1 MKNTKLVSIIVPM
14 YNVEAFIGKC
24 IYSIIGQTYKN
35 IEIILIDDGSPDKSG
50 SIAEEIS
57 LTDQRIKVI
66 HTKNRGVSHARN
78 LGIEQS
84 KGEYLVF
91 VDGDDYLSS
100 DYVEYM
106 MSLAINTGAEFTMSK
121 NCQLFPNSQ
130 IYSDELI
137 DNVEVWSPE
146 KAASELLYP
155 GKIEIGCWNKLFLKA
170 FIINN
175 NITFPEKLYMGE
187 GLNFIVTAAQKA
199 NKVCVGSKKVYNYRK
214 DNQQSATTVVNI
226 PKYINALRA
235 IDNIDQNKIL
245 KSKIIDLSI
254 IYHKYITTYLAL
266 HTIYI
271 TGERELYSKE
281 VKEYISYLRKHY
293 YYFIFGH
300 FSLADKIKIT
310 FFSISPAFA
319 VNSISLIKKFG
330 VKNDN

>member
-1 MKNTKLVSIIVPM
+1 M

-57 LTDQRIKVI
+57 LTDQRINVI
-66 HTKNRGVSHARN
+66 HTENQGVSHARN
-78 LGIEQS
+78 LGIKQS

-91 VDGDDYLSS
+91 VDSDDYLSP
-100 DYVEYM
+100 DYIEYM
-106 MSLAINTGAEFTMSK
+106 MSLALKTGAEFIMSK
-121 NCQLFPNSQ
+121 NCQLFPSTAKD
-130 IYSDELI
+130 SDNLTDKIET
-137 DNVEVWSPE
+137 WSPE
-146 KAASELLYP
+146 KAAAELLYP
-155 GKIEIGCWNKLFLKA
+155 GKIEIGCWNKLFLKS

-235 IDNIDQNKIL
+235 VDNIDQNKIL
-245 KSKIIDLSI
+245 KSKMIDLSI

-271 TGERELYSKE
+271 TGEKRLYSKE
-281 VKEYISYLRKHY
+281 VKEYVSYLRKY
-293 YYFIFGH
+293 YSTFIFGR
-300 FSLADKIKIT
+300 FSFTDKIKIT
-310 FFSISPAFA
+310 LFSINPNLA
-319 VNSISLIKKFG
+319 SISISFIKKLSLY
-330 VKNDN
+330 KK